1 MPAKT
6 RAEVPKKNILVRYM
20 YAWGPERLEHN
31 LTRPNVTTNTLS
43 HGQTHTSRAHIQNT
57 HTPNTV
63 TSMSST
69 HISTYHCIC
78 SEVLFASTRPLTEFA
93 TRQSD
98 HAAICTII
106 NSSSNISGNSNSN
119 HSSNSAGK
127 EEEEEE
133 RKEGQETKMKN
144 KNNNNS
150 ILLSNAI
157 AIERKEK
164 GKEKEKEEDFPCL
177 ILKLDDGFEKRY
189 PVQCPR
195 CGVCF
200 AYQLDGSQWVEDGNE
215 KEKEKDDDVRRTGRR
230 CDVLYVLREGL
241 VRTEDVAVV
250 GGGGGGS

>member
-1 MPAKT
+1 MP
-6 RAEVPKKNILVRYM
+6 
-20 YAWGPERLEHN
+20 
-31 LTRPNVTTNTLS
+31 
-43 HGQTHTSRAHIQNT
+43 
-57 HTPNTV
+57 
-63 TSMSST
+63 ST

-98 HAAICTII
+98 SAAICTII
-106 NSSSNISGNSNSN
+106 SNSNNSSSNSNSN

-127 EEEEEE
+127 EEEKEEG
-133 RKEGQETKMKN
+133 KEGEETKTKSN
-144 KNNNNS
+144 SNNNNS

-164 GKEKEKEEDFPCL
+164 GKEKEEDFPCL
-177 ILKLDDGFEKRY
+177 ILKLDNGFEKRY

-215 KEKEKDDDVRRTGRR
+215 KEKEKEKDDDMRRTGRR

-241 VRTEDVAVV
+241 VRTEDVIV
-250 GGGGGGS
+250 GGGGDGS

>member
-1 MPAKT
+1 
-6 RAEVPKKNILVRYM
+6 
-20 YAWGPERLEHN
+20 
-31 LTRPNVTTNTLS
+31 
-43 HGQTHTSRAHIQNT
+43 
-57 HTPNTV
+57 
-63 TSMSST
+63 MSST

-106 NSSSNISGNSNSN
+106 NGSGSSSNSNNN

-133 RKEGQETKMKN
+133 ERKGEEETKT
-144 KNNNNS
+144 KNNSNSNS

-200 AYQLDGSQWVEDGNE
+200 GYQLDGSQWVENGNE
-215 KEKEKDDDVRRTGRR
+215 KEKEKGKEKDDDVRRTGRR

-241 VRTEDVAVV
+241 VRTEDVIV

>member
-1 MPAKT
+1 MP
-6 RAEVPKKNILVRYM
+6 
-20 YAWGPERLEHN
+20 
-31 LTRPNVTTNTLS
+31 
-43 HGQTHTSRAHIQNT
+43 
-57 HTPNTV
+57 
-63 TSMSST
+63 ST

-98 HAAICTII
+98 SAAICTII
-106 NSSSNISGNSNSN
+106 NNSSSSSNSNSN
-119 HSSNSAGK
+119 HISNSAGK

-133 RKEGQETKMKN
+133 RKEGEETKTKSN
-144 KNNNNS
+144 SNNNNS

-157 AIERKEK
+157 GIERKEK

-200 AYQLDGSQWVEDGNE
+200 AYQLDGSQWVENGNEKE

-241 VRTEDVAVV
+241 VRTEDVIV
-250 GGGGGGS
+250 GGGGDGS

>member
-1 MPAKT
+1 
-6 RAEVPKKNILVRYM
+6 
-20 YAWGPERLEHN
+20 
-31 LTRPNVTTNTLS
+31 
-43 HGQTHTSRAHIQNT
+43 
-57 HTPNTV
+57 
-63 TSMSST
+63 MSST

-98 HAAICTII
+98 SAAICTII
-106 NSSSNISGNSNSN
+106 NNSNNSSSNSNSN
-119 HSSNSAGK
+119 HSSNSAGQ
-127 EEEEEE
+127 EEEEEA
-133 RKEGQETKMKN
+133 RKEGEETKTKSN
-144 KNNNNS
+144 SNNS

-164 GKEKEKEEDFPCL
+164 GKEKEKEEEDFPCL

-200 AYQLDGSQWVEDGNE
+200 AYQLDGSQWVEDGKEKE

-241 VRTEDVAVV
+241 VRTEDVIV
-250 GGGGGGS
+250 GGGGDGS

>member
-1 MPAKT
+1 MP
-6 RAEVPKKNILVRYM
+6 
-20 YAWGPERLEHN
+20 
-31 LTRPNVTTNTLS
+31 
-43 HGQTHTSRAHIQNT
+43 
-57 HTPNTV
+57 
-63 TSMSST
+63 ST

-106 NSSSNISGNSNSN
+106 NNSNNSSSNSNSN
-119 HSSNSAGK
+119 HISNSAGK
-127 EEEEEE
+127 EEE
-133 RKEGQETKMKN
+133 KEHKGEETKTKSN
-144 KNNNNS
+144 SNNNNS

-164 GKEKEKEEDFPCL
+164 GKEKEEDFPCL

-200 AYQLDGSQWVEDGNE
+200 GYQLDGSQWVEDGNEKE

-241 VRTEDVAVV
+241 VRTEDVIV
-250 GGGGGGS
+250 GGGGDGS

>member
-1 MPAKT
+1 M
-6 RAEVPKKNILVRYM
+6 
-20 YAWGPERLEHN
+20 
-31 LTRPNVTTNTLS
+31 
-43 HGQTHTSRAHIQNT
+43 
-57 HTPNTV
+57 
-63 TSMSST
+63 
-69 HISTYHCIC
+69 
-78 SEVLFASTRPLTEFA
+78 LFASTRPLTEFA

-98 HAAICTII
+98 SAAICTII
-106 NSSSNISGNSNSN
+106 NNSNNSSSNSNSN
-119 HSSNSAGK
+119 HSSNSTGK
-127 EEEEEE
+127 EEEERKGGEE
-133 RKEGQETKMKN
+133 PKTKTKSN
-144 KNNNNS
+144 SNNS

-164 GKEKEKEEDFPCL
+164 EKGKEKEEEDFPCL

-200 AYQLDGSQWVEDGNE
+200 GYQLDGSQWVEDGNEKE

-250 GGGGGGS
+250 GGGRDGS

>member
-1 MPAKT
+1 
-6 RAEVPKKNILVRYM
+6 
-20 YAWGPERLEHN
+20 
-31 LTRPNVTTNTLS
+31 
-43 HGQTHTSRAHIQNT
+43 
-57 HTPNTV
+57 
-63 TSMSST
+63 MSST

-106 NSSSNISGNSNSN
+106 NSSGSSNNSNSN

-127 EEEEEE
+127 EEEEE
-133 RKEGQETKMKN
+133 RKGGEETKT
-144 KNNNNS
+144 KNNSNNS

-164 GKEKEKEEDFPCL
+164 EKGKEEDFPCL

-215 KEKEKDDDVRRTGRR
+215 KEKEKEKDDDVRRMGRR

-241 VRTEDVAVV
+241 VRTEDVIV
-250 GGGGGGS
+250 GGGGDGS

>member
-1 MPAKT
+1 MP
-6 RAEVPKKNILVRYM
+6 
-20 YAWGPERLEHN
+20 
-31 LTRPNVTTNTLS
+31 
-43 HGQTHTSRAHIQNT
+43 
-57 HTPNTV
+57 
-63 TSMSST
+63 ST

-106 NSSSNISGNSNSN
+106 NNSNNSSSNSNSN
-119 HSSNSAGK
+119 HSSNSAGQ
-127 EEEEEE
+127 EEG
-133 RKEGQETKMKN
+133 EGKGGEGTKT
-144 KNNNNS
+144 KNNSNNS

-164 GKEKEKEEDFPCL
+164 EKEKEKEEEDFPCL

-200 AYQLDGSQWVEDGNE
+200 GYQLDGSQWVEDGN
-215 KEKEKDDDVRRTGRR
+215 EKEKDDDVRRTGRR

-241 VRTEDVAVV
+241 VRTEDVIV
-250 GGGGGGS
+250 GGGGDGS

>member
-1 MPAKT
+1 MP
-6 RAEVPKKNILVRYM
+6 
-20 YAWGPERLEHN
+20 
-31 LTRPNVTTNTLS
+31 
-43 HGQTHTSRAHIQNT
+43 
-57 HTPNTV
+57 
-63 TSMSST
+63 ST

-98 HAAICTII
+98 SAAICTII
-106 NSSSNISGNSNSN
+106 NNSSSSNSNSNSN

-127 EEEEEE
+127 EEEKEQKGEEE
-133 RKEGQETKMKN
+133 TKT
-144 KNNNNS
+144 KNNNSNNS

-164 GKEKEKEEDFPCL
+164 EKGKEEEDFPCL

-215 KEKEKDDDVRRTGRR
+215 KEKEKEKDDDMRRTGRR

-241 VRTEDVAVV
+241 VRTEDVIV
-250 GGGGGGS
+250 GGGGDGS

>member
-1 MPAKT
+1 MP
-6 RAEVPKKNILVRYM
+6 
-20 YAWGPERLEHN
+20 
-31 LTRPNVTTNTLS
+31 
-43 HGQTHTSRAHIQNT
+43 
-57 HTPNTV
+57 
-63 TSMSST
+63 ST

-98 HAAICTII
+98 SAAICTII
-106 NSSSNISGNSNSN
+106 SNSNNSSSNSNNN

-127 EEEEEE
+127 EEEKEQKGEEE
-133 RKEGQETKMKN
+133 TKT
-144 KNNNNS
+144 KNNNSNNS

-164 GKEKEKEEDFPCL
+164 GKEKEEDFPCL

-215 KEKEKDDDVRRTGRR
+215 KEKEKEKDDDVRRTGRR

-241 VRTEDVAVV
+241 VRTEDVIV
-250 GGGGGGS
+250 GGGRDGS

>member
-1 MPAKT
+1 MP
-6 RAEVPKKNILVRYM
+6 
-20 YAWGPERLEHN
+20 
-31 LTRPNVTTNTLS
+31 
-43 HGQTHTSRAHIQNT
+43 
-57 HTPNTV
+57 
-63 TSMSST
+63 ST

-106 NSSSNISGNSNSN
+106 NNSNNSSSNSNSN

-133 RKEGQETKMKN
+133 GKGEEETKTKN
-144 KNNNNS
+144 SSSTNS

-157 AIERKEK
+157 AIERKE
-164 GKEKEKEEDFPCL
+164 KEKEKEEDFPCL

-200 AYQLDGSQWVEDGNE
+200 GYQLDGSQWVEDGNEKE

-241 VRTEDVAVV
+241 VRTEDVIV
-250 GGGGGGS
+250 GGGGDGS

>member
-1 MPAKT
+1 MP
-6 RAEVPKKNILVRYM
+6 
-20 YAWGPERLEHN
+20 
-31 LTRPNVTTNTLS
+31 
-43 HGQTHTSRAHIQNT
+43 
-57 HTPNTV
+57 
-63 TSMSST
+63 ST

-98 HAAICTII
+98 SAAICTII
-106 NSSSNISGNSNSN
+106 NNSSSSNSNSNSN

-127 EEEEEE
+127 EEEKEQKGEEE
-133 RKEGQETKMKN
+133 TKT
-144 KNNNNS
+144 KNNNSNNS

-164 GKEKEKEEDFPCL
+164 EKGKEEEDFPCL

-215 KEKEKDDDVRRTGRR
+215 KEKEREKDDDMRRTGRR

-241 VRTEDVAVV
+241 VRTEDVIV
-250 GGGGGGS
+250 GGGGDGS

>member
-1 MPAKT
+1 MP
-6 RAEVPKKNILVRYM
+6 
-20 YAWGPERLEHN
+20 
-31 LTRPNVTTNTLS
+31 
-43 HGQTHTSRAHIQNT
+43 
-57 HTPNTV
+57 
-63 TSMSST
+63 ST

-98 HAAICTII
+98 SAAICTII
-106 NSSSNISGNSNSN
+106 NNSNNSSSNSNSN
-119 HSSNSAGK
+119 HISNSAGK
-127 EEEEEE
+127 EEEKEQKGEEE
-133 RKEGQETKMKN
+133 TKTKSN
-144 KNNNNS
+144 SNNS

-164 GKEKEKEEDFPCL
+164 GKEKEEDFPCL

-200 AYQLDGSQWVEDGNE
+200 GYQLDGSQWLENGNE
-215 KEKEKDDDVRRTGRR
+215 KEKEKEKDGDVRRTGRR

-241 VRTEDVAVV
+241 VRTEDVIV
-250 GGGGGGS
+250 GGGGDGS

>member
-1 MPAKT
+1 
-6 RAEVPKKNILVRYM
+6 
-20 YAWGPERLEHN
+20 
-31 LTRPNVTTNTLS
+31 
-43 HGQTHTSRAHIQNT
+43 
-57 HTPNTV
+57 
-63 TSMSST
+63 MSST

-106 NSSSNISGNSNSN
+106 NNSNNSSSNSNSN
-119 HSSNSAGK
+119 HISNSAGK
-127 EEEEEE
+127 EEEKEQKGEEE
-133 RKEGQETKMKN
+133 TKTKSN
-144 KNNNNS
+144 SNNS

-164 GKEKEKEEDFPCL
+164 EKGKEKEEEDFPCL

-200 AYQLDGSQWVEDGNE
+200 GYQLDGSQWVEDGNEKE

-241 VRTEDVAVV
+241 VRTEDVVV
-250 GGGGGGS
+250 GGGGDGS

>member
-1 MPAKT
+1 
-6 RAEVPKKNILVRYM
+6 
-20 YAWGPERLEHN
+20 
-31 LTRPNVTTNTLS
+31 
-43 HGQTHTSRAHIQNT
+43 
-57 HTPNTV
+57 
-63 TSMSST
+63 MSST

-98 HAAICTII
+98 SAAICTII
-106 NSSSNISGNSNSN
+106 NNSNNSSSNSNSN
-119 HSSNSAGK
+119 HSSNSAG
-127 EEEEEE
+127 EEEEGKGEE
-133 RKEGQETKMKN
+133 QTKTKSN
-144 KNNNNS
+144 STNS

-164 GKEKEKEEDFPCL
+164 EKGKEKEEEDFPCL

-200 AYQLDGSQWVEDGNE
+200 AYQLDGSQWVESGNE
-215 KEKEKDDDVRRTGRR
+215 KEKEKDDEDVRRTGRR

-241 VRTEDVAVV
+241 VRTEDVIV
-250 GGGGGGS
+250 GGGGDGS

>member
-1 MPAKT
+1 MSPSHTTQRNNQHTLT
-6 RAEVPKKNILVRYM
+6 RAD
-20 YAWGPERLEHN
+20 
-31 LTRPNVTTNTLS
+31 
-43 HGQTHTSRAHIQNT
+43 THKHTYKT

-106 NSSSNISGNSNSN
+106 NNSSSSSNSNSN

-127 EEEEEE
+127 EEEERKGEE
-133 RKEGQETKMKN
+133 ETKT
-144 KNNNNS
+144 KNNSNSS

-215 KEKEKDDDVRRTGRR
+215 KEKEKDDDVRRMGRR

-241 VRTEDVAVV
+241 VRTEDVIV
-250 GGGGGGS
+250 GGGGDGS

>member
-1 MPAKT
+1 MSPSHTTQRNNQHTLT
-6 RAEVPKKNILVRYM
+6 RAD
-20 YAWGPERLEHN
+20 
-31 LTRPNVTTNTLS
+31 
-43 HGQTHTSRAHIQNT
+43 THKHTYKT

-106 NSSSNISGNSNSN
+106 NNSNNSSSNNSNSN

-127 EEEEEE
+127 EEEKEE
-133 RKEGQETKMKN
+133 RKEGEETKT
-144 KNNNNS
+144 KNNNSNNS

-164 GKEKEKEEDFPCL
+164 GKEKEEDFPCL

-200 AYQLDGSQWVEDGNE
+200 AYQLDGSQWVENGNE
-215 KEKEKDDDVRRTGRR
+215 REKEKDDDVRRTGRR

-241 VRTEDVAVV
+241 VRTEDVIV
-250 GGGGGGS
+250 GGGGDGS

>member
-1 MPAKT
+1 
-6 RAEVPKKNILVRYM
+6 
-20 YAWGPERLEHN
+20 
-31 LTRPNVTTNTLS
+31 
-43 HGQTHTSRAHIQNT
+43 
-57 HTPNTV
+57 
-63 TSMSST
+63 MSST

-106 NSSSNISGNSNSN
+106 NNSNNSSSNSNSN
-119 HSSNSAGK
+119 HRSNSAGK

-133 RKEGQETKMKN
+133 GKEGEETKTKSN
-144 KNNNNS
+144 SNNS

-164 GKEKEKEEDFPCL
+164 EKGKEKEEDFPCL

-200 AYQLDGSQWVEDGNE
+200 GYQLDGSQWVENGNEKEKE

-241 VRTEDVAVV
+241 VRTEDVIVE
-250 GGGGGGS
+250 GGGDGS

>member
-1 MPAKT
+1 
-6 RAEVPKKNILVRYM
+6 
-20 YAWGPERLEHN
+20 
-31 LTRPNVTTNTLS
+31 
-43 HGQTHTSRAHIQNT
+43 
-57 HTPNTV
+57 
-63 TSMSST
+63 MSST

-106 NSSSNISGNSNSN
+106 NGSGSSNNSNSN

-127 EEEEEE
+127 EEEGKGEEE
-133 RKEGQETKMKN
+133 ETKTKN

-157 AIERKEK
+157 AIERKEKEK

-200 AYQLDGSQWVEDGNE
+200 AYQLDGSQWVENGNERE
-215 KEKEKDDDVRRTGRR
+215 KEKEKEDDVRRTGRR

-241 VRTEDVAVV
+241 VRTEDVIV
-250 GGGGGGS
+250 GGGGDGS

>member
-1 MPAKT
+1 
-6 RAEVPKKNILVRYM
+6 
-20 YAWGPERLEHN
+20 
-31 LTRPNVTTNTLS
+31 
-43 HGQTHTSRAHIQNT
+43 
-57 HTPNTV
+57 
-63 TSMSST
+63 MSST

-98 HAAICTII
+98 SAAICTII
-106 NSSSNISGNSNSN
+106 NNSNNSSSNSNSN

-127 EEEEEE
+127 EEEKEQ
-133 RKEGQETKMKN
+133 KEGEETKTKSN
-144 KNNNNS
+144 SNNNS

-157 AIERKEK
+157 AIERKEKGKEK

-215 KEKEKDDDVRRTGRR
+215 KEKEKEKEKDDDDVRRTGRR

-241 VRTEDVAVV
+241 VRTEDVIV
-250 GGGGGGS
+250 GGGGNGS

>member
-1 MPAKT
+1 
-6 RAEVPKKNILVRYM
+6 
-20 YAWGPERLEHN
+20 
-31 LTRPNVTTNTLS
+31 
-43 HGQTHTSRAHIQNT
+43 
-57 HTPNTV
+57 
-63 TSMSST
+63 MSST

-78 SEVLFASTRPLTEFA
+78 SELLFASTRPLTEFA

-106 NSSSNISGNSNSN
+106 NNSNNSSSNSNSN

-127 EEEEEE
+127 EEEKEQKGEEE
-133 RKEGQETKMKN
+133 TKTKSN
-144 KNNNNS
+144 SNNS

-164 GKEKEKEEDFPCL
+164 GKEKEEDFPCL

-200 AYQLDGSQWVEDGNE
+200 GYQLDGSQWVEDGNE

-241 VRTEDVAVV
+241 VRTEDVIV
-250 GGGGGGS
+250 GGGGDGS

>member
-1 MPAKT
+1 
-6 RAEVPKKNILVRYM
+6 
-20 YAWGPERLEHN
+20 
-31 LTRPNVTTNTLS
+31 
-43 HGQTHTSRAHIQNT
+43 
-57 HTPNTV
+57 
-63 TSMSST
+63 MSST

-106 NSSSNISGNSNSN
+106 NSSGSSNNSNSN

-127 EEEEEE
+127 EEEKEQ
-133 RKEGQETKMKN
+133 KEGEETKTKN
-144 KNNNNS
+144 TNNSNS

-164 GKEKEKEEDFPCL
+164 GKEKEEDFPCL

-200 AYQLDGSQWVEDGNE
+200 AYQLDGSQWVENGNEKE

-241 VRTEDVAVV
+241 VRTEDVIV
-250 GGGGGGS
+250 GGGGDGS

>member
-1 MPAKT
+1 
-6 RAEVPKKNILVRYM
+6 
-20 YAWGPERLEHN
+20 
-31 LTRPNVTTNTLS
+31 
-43 HGQTHTSRAHIQNT
+43 
-57 HTPNTV
+57 
-63 TSMSST
+63 MSST

-98 HAAICTII
+98 SAAICTII
-106 NSSSNISGNSNSN
+106 NTSNNSSSNSNSN
-119 HSSNSAGK
+119 HSSNSAGQ
-127 EEEEEE
+127 EEEEA
-133 RKEGQETKMKN
+133 RKEGEETKTKSN
-144 KNNNNS
+144 SNNS

-164 GKEKEKEEDFPCL
+164 EKGKGKEEEDFPCL

-215 KEKEKDDDVRRTGRR
+215 KEKEKEKDDDVRRTGRR

-241 VRTEDVAVV
+241 VRTEDVIV
-250 GGGGGGS
+250 GGGGDGS

>member
-1 MPAKT
+1 M
-6 RAEVPKKNILVRYM
+6 
-20 YAWGPERLEHN
+20 
-31 LTRPNVTTNTLS
+31 
-43 HGQTHTSRAHIQNT
+43 
-57 HTPNTV
+57 
-63 TSMSST
+63 
-69 HISTYHCIC
+69 
-78 SEVLFASTRPLTEFA
+78 LFASTRPLTEFA

-106 NSSSNISGNSNSN
+106 NNSNNSSSNSNSN

-127 EEEEEE
+127 EEGE
-133 RKEGQETKMKN
+133 RKEGEETKTKN
-144 KNNNNS
+144 NSNNNS
-150 ILLSNAI
+150 ILLSDAI

-200 AYQLDGSQWVEDGNE
+200 GYQLDGSQWVEDGNE
-215 KEKEKDDDVRRTGRR
+215 KEKEREKDDDVRRTGRR

-241 VRTEDVAVV
+241 VRTEDVIV
-250 GGGGGGS
+250 GGGGDGS

>member
-1 MPAKT
+1 MP
-6 RAEVPKKNILVRYM
+6 
-20 YAWGPERLEHN
+20 
-31 LTRPNVTTNTLS
+31 
-43 HGQTHTSRAHIQNT
+43 
-57 HTPNTV
+57 
-63 TSMSST
+63 ST

-98 HAAICTII
+98 SAAICTII
-106 NSSSNISGNSNSN
+106 NNSNNSSNNSNSN

-127 EEEEEE
+127 EEGEGKGEEE
-133 RKEGQETKMKN
+133 TKTKSN
-144 KNNNNS
+144 SNNS

-164 GKEKEKEEDFPCL
+164 GKEKEEEDFPCL

-200 AYQLDGSQWVEDGNE
+200 GYQLDGSQWVEDGNEKE

-241 VRTEDVAVV
+241 VRTEDVIV
-250 GGGGGGS
+250 GGGGDGS

>member
-1 MPAKT
+1 MP
-6 RAEVPKKNILVRYM
+6 
-20 YAWGPERLEHN
+20 
-31 LTRPNVTTNTLS
+31 
-43 HGQTHTSRAHIQNT
+43 
-57 HTPNTV
+57 
-63 TSMSST
+63 ST

-106 NSSSNISGNSNSN
+106 NNSNNSSSNSNSN
-119 HSSNSAGK
+119 HSSNSAGQ
-127 EEEEEE
+127 EEEKEQKGEEE
-133 RKEGQETKMKN
+133 TKTKSN
-144 KNNNNS
+144 SNNNS

-164 GKEKEKEEDFPCL
+164 GKEKEKEEEDFPCL

-200 AYQLDGSQWVEDGNE
+200 GYQLDGSQWVEDGKE

-241 VRTEDVAVV
+241 VRTEDVIV
-250 GGGGGGS
+250 GGGGDGS

>member
-1 MPAKT
+1 
-6 RAEVPKKNILVRYM
+6 
-20 YAWGPERLEHN
+20 
-31 LTRPNVTTNTLS
+31 
-43 HGQTHTSRAHIQNT
+43 
-57 HTPNTV
+57 
-63 TSMSST
+63 MSST

-106 NSSSNISGNSNSN
+106 NSSSSNSNNN

-127 EEEEEE
+127 EEEKE
-133 RKEGQETKMKN
+133 RKEEEETKMKN

-157 AIERKEK
+157 AIERKE
-164 GKEKEKEEDFPCL
+164 KEKEKEEDFPCL

-200 AYQLDGSQWVEDGNE
+200 AYQLDGSQWVENGNE

-250 GGGGGGS
+250 GGGEDGS

>member
-1 MPAKT
+1 
-6 RAEVPKKNILVRYM
+6 
-20 YAWGPERLEHN
+20 
-31 LTRPNVTTNTLS
+31 
-43 HGQTHTSRAHIQNT
+43 
-57 HTPNTV
+57 
-63 TSMSST
+63 MSST

-93 TRQSD
+93 TRQID

-106 NSSSNISGNSNSN
+106 NNSNNSSSNNSDNN
-119 HSSNSAGK
+119 HISNSAGK
-127 EEEEEE
+127 EEEE
-133 RKEGQETKMKN
+133 RQKEGEETKT
-144 KNNNNS
+144 KNNSNSNS

-195 CGVCF
+195 CGLCF

-215 KEKEKDDDVRRTGRR
+215 KEKEKDDDDVRRTGRR

-241 VRTEDVAVV
+241 VRTEDVIV
-250 GGGGGGS
+250 GGGGDGS

>member
-1 MPAKT
+1 MP
-6 RAEVPKKNILVRYM
+6 
-20 YAWGPERLEHN
+20 
-31 LTRPNVTTNTLS
+31 
-43 HGQTHTSRAHIQNT
+43 
-57 HTPNTV
+57 
-63 TSMSST
+63 ST

-106 NSSSNISGNSNSN
+106 NNSNNSSSSNSNSN

-127 EEEEEE
+127 EEEKEQ
-133 RKEGQETKMKN
+133 KEGEGTKTKSSS
-144 KNNNNS
+144 NNS

-164 GKEKEKEEDFPCL
+164 GKGKEKEEEDFPCL

-215 KEKEKDDDVRRTGRR
+215 KGREKEKEEDDDARRTGRR

-241 VRTEDVAVV
+241 VRTEDVIV
-250 GGGGGGS
+250 GGGGDGS

>member
-1 MPAKT
+1 
-6 RAEVPKKNILVRYM
+6 
-20 YAWGPERLEHN
+20 
-31 LTRPNVTTNTLS
+31 
-43 HGQTHTSRAHIQNT
+43 
-57 HTPNTV
+57 
-63 TSMSST
+63 MSST

-98 HAAICTII
+98 SAAICTII
-106 NSSSNISGNSNSN
+106 NNSNNSSSNSNSN

-127 EEEEEE
+127 EEEEE
-133 RKEGQETKMKN
+133 RKGEEETKTKSN
-144 KNNNNS
+144 SNNNNS

-200 AYQLDGSQWVEDGNE
+200 GYQLDGSQWVEDGDE
-215 KEKEKDDDVRRTGRR
+215 KGKEKEKDDDVRRTGRR

-241 VRTEDVAVV
+241 VRTEDVIV
-250 GGGGGGS
+250 GGGGDGS

>member
-1 MPAKT
+1 
-6 RAEVPKKNILVRYM
+6 
-20 YAWGPERLEHN
+20 
-31 LTRPNVTTNTLS
+31 
-43 HGQTHTSRAHIQNT
+43 
-57 HTPNTV
+57 
-63 TSMSST
+63 MSST

-98 HAAICTII
+98 SAAICTII
-106 NSSSNISGNSNSN
+106 NNSNNSSSNSNNN

-127 EEEEEE
+127 EEEEEQ
-133 RKEGQETKMKN
+133 KEGEETKTKN
-144 KNNNNS
+144 NSNNNNS

-164 GKEKEKEEDFPCL
+164 EKGKEKEEEDFPCL

-200 AYQLDGSQWVEDGNE
+200 GYQLDGSQWVEDGNEKE

-241 VRTEDVAVV
+241 VRTEDVIV
-250 GGGGGGS
+250 GGGGDGS

>member
-1 MPAKT
+1 
-6 RAEVPKKNILVRYM
+6 
-20 YAWGPERLEHN
+20 
-31 LTRPNVTTNTLS
+31 
-43 HGQTHTSRAHIQNT
+43 
-57 HTPNTV
+57 
-63 TSMSST
+63 MSST

-98 HAAICTII
+98 SAAICTII
-106 NSSSNISGNSNSN
+106 NNSNNSSSNSNSN

-127 EEEEEE
+127 EEEKEQ
-133 RKEGQETKMKN
+133 KEGEETKTKSN
-144 KNNNNS
+144 SNNS

-164 GKEKEKEEDFPCL
+164 EKGKEKEEEDFPCL

-200 AYQLDGSQWVEDGNE
+200 GYQLDGSQWVEDGNE

-241 VRTEDVAVV
+241 VRTEDVIV
-250 GGGGGGS
+250 GGGGDGS

>member
-1 MPAKT
+1 MSPSHTTQRNNQHTLT
-6 RAEVPKKNILVRYM
+6 RAD
-20 YAWGPERLEHN
+20 
-31 LTRPNVTTNTLS
+31 
-43 HGQTHTSRAHIQNT
+43 THKHTYKT

-106 NSSSNISGNSNSN
+106 NNSRSSSNNSNSN

-127 EEEEEE
+127 EEEEE
-133 RKEGQETKMKN
+133 RKEGEETKMKN

-164 GKEKEKEEDFPCL
+164 EKGKEEEDFPCL

-200 AYQLDGSQWVEDGNE
+200 AYQLDGSQWVENGN
-215 KEKEKDDDVRRTGRR
+215 EKEKDDDVRRMGRR

-241 VRTEDVAVV
+241 VRTEDVIVV
-250 GGGGGGS
+250 GGGGDGS